1 MVTGHILEKLAATAA
16 APVRDPSRCLR
27 MRFSES
33 SCDRCRAVCPAGA
46 ISLEN
51 GLAVDD
57 GRCAG
62 CLSCTSACPSGALE
76 AGADFDRLLGNLAG
90 RSAATF
96 VLGCERQGG
105 GAHHRIPCHGMLSVE
120 HLAVLALR
128 GDGAI
133 QVDIS
138 PCSACPSS
146 AMREGLARRLELLH
160 GLPLPG
166 VGRIVLV
173 DDPARIDFGPETLD
187 RRGFFNSFRRLA
199 LQGIASVISGAEE
212 QRSPLTYLDKSLPA
226 RRRLVNSA
234 AESLPPELARSLTRT
249 FDRQVTFS
257 GACSGCMGCVR
268 ACPTA
273 ALAEPEGTSQPEQ
286 RPTFDARRCTGC
298 GLCMEFCLDGAIMNR
313 LSLENGCMIDKA
325 GGSVS
330 PR

>member
-1 MVTGHILEKLAATAA
+1 
-16 APVRDPSRCLR
+16 

-57 GRCAG
+57 GRCTG
-62 CLSCTSACPSGALE
+62 CLNCTTACPSGALE
-76 AGADFDRLLGNLAG
+76 AGADFDRLLRSLAG

-96 VLGCERQGG
+96 VLGCARQRGD
-105 GAHHRIPCHGMLSVE
+105 AHHRIPCHGMLSVE

-128 GDGAI
+128 GEGVI

-138 PCSACPSS
+138 PCSACHSS
-146 AMREGLARRLELLH
+146 SMRDGLARRLELLH

-173 DDPARIDFGPETLD
+173 DDPARIDFGQEALD
-187 RRGFFNSFRRLA
+187 RRGFFNSFRRMA
-199 LQGIASVISGAEE
+199 LQGIVSVISGAEE
-212 QRSPLTYLDKSLPA
+212 ERPPLTYLDKSLPA

-234 AESLPPELARSLTRT
+234 AESLPPELAHALTRT
-249 FDRQVTFS
+249 FDREVTFS

-273 ALAEPEGTSQPEQ
+273 ALAEPEGTER
-286 RPTFDARRCTGC
+286 RPTFNAIRCTGC
-298 GLCMEFCLDGAIMNR
+298 GLCMEFCLDGAIVNR
-313 LSLENGCMIDKA
+313 PFPEEQPNDRQ
-325 GGSVS
+325 GGGEACR
-330 PR
+330 PMTQGERGQDLPYCCPGKTE